1 MLGVGEA
8 VGSTVGVAVGSCWL
22 AVARARPWLAVTYPS
37 TTRAPA
43 TVITAATPATPR
55 PMRCIWFIAGLLL
68 HRPSR
73 PSIGMAVACCGRSI
87 WLTTTLD
94 CGSGTTVERRWSNDE
109 LCDLV
114 HSQRPWHLSLRITV
128 PSGSRHVQQRAAGR
142 DHPADRCG
150 AGGPGLAREHLYR
163 VRLEDKV
170 EGTGPLSRQLKRIG
184 ARVIHP
190 GLRKPRPAASHGRRC
205 DVKGHYLI
213 PVAGQQLR
221 VVAVATTHHQGP
233 ISLIRAPGPGGGL
246 W

>member
-55 PMRCIWFIAGLLL
+55 PMRRIWFIAGLLL

-73 PSIGMAVACCGRSI
+73 PSIGMAVTCCGRSM

-94 CGSGTTVERRWSNDE
+94 CGSGTTVERRWSNDGG
-109 LCDLV
+109 CV
-114 HSQRPWHLSLRITV
+114 QSLFVAR
-128 PSGSRHVQQRAAGR
+128 RAGR
-142 DHPADRCG
+142 DVPERPGRLAGRQRDSGRNLHRCSTD
-150 AGGPGLAREHLYR
+150 APRWFHSRNRE
-163 VRLEDKV
+163 
-170 EGTGPLSRQLKRIG
+170 
-184 ARVIHP
+184 
-190 GLRKPRPAASHGRRC
+190 
-205 DVKGHYLI
+205 
-213 PVAGQQLR
+213 
-221 VVAVATTHHQGP
+221 
-233 ISLIRAPGPGGGL
+233 